1 MKSKSGKLGSDDEQ
15 VELLVA
21 PLVGPKNSVSEGEED
36 SDSPVRE
43 EVNQEF
49 LSLAQPDKRME

>member
-1 MKSKSGKLGSDDEQ
+1 MKSKSGKLGGDDEQ
-15 VELLVA
+15 VELLVV

-43 EVNQEF
+43 GSKSGIL
-49 LSLAQPDKRME
+49 LSSPT